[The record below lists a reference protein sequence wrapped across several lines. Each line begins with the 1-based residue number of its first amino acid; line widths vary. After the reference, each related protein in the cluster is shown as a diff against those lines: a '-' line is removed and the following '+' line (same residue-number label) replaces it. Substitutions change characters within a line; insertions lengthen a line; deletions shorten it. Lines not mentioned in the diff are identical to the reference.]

1 MGVRTCRLAGLQL
14 ETCRHA
20 RAAAAS
26 QRWPLGGGSSARR
39 RKLRRGQASIKASLD
54 AKYFSAAQYE
64 KVRLTLV
71 ARLRVAHEM
80 MPSEASPS

>member
-1 MGVRTCRLAGLQL
+1 M
-14 ETCRHA
+14 ETCNRHA

>member
-1 MGVRTCRLAGLQL
+1 M
-14 ETCRHA
+14 
-20 RAAAAS
+20 
-26 QRWPLGGGSSARR
+26 
-39 RKLRRGQASIKASLD
+39 ASLD